1 MSYEDKN
8 ILFKKHQ
15 IKYLLRIFFLL
26 VLLFVFIRL
35 ENFLCTTEDDKCYPA
50 LENNEL
56 VISEQPAEDFIL
68 STYNKY
74 NNYHESLISHGYG
87 TSIFHSY
94 KIAAYTYS
102 CLISIKFKTLITK
115 PIGNSNII
123 SILQN
128 CNIWHT
134 SSEEGPTQVS

>member
-1 MSYEDKN
+1 MNYEDKD

-35 ENFLCTTEDDKCYPA
+35 ENFLYTTEDDNCYPL

-68 STYNKY
+68 NTYNKFSD
-74 NNYHESLISHGYG
+74 YHESLISHVCG

-94 KIAAYTYS
+94 KIEAFSYS
-102 CLISIKFKTLITK
+102 CLLSVKFKTLITK

>member
-1 MSYEDKN
+1 VNYKVKN
-8 ILFKKHQ
+8 ILFKNHQ

-26 VLLFVFIRL
+26 VLLFVVIRL
-35 ENFLCTTEDDKCYPA
+35 ENFLYTTEDDNCYPI

-56 VISEQPAEDFIL
+56 VISEQPAQDFIL
-68 STYNKY
+68 NTYNKY
-74 NNYHESLISHGYG
+74 CDYHESLISHVYG
-87 TSIFHSY
+87 TSILHSY
-94 KIAAYTYS
+94 KIATYS
-102 CLISIKFKTLITK
+102 YSSLLLVKFKTLITK